1 MAEVSEIEA
10 GGEVR
15 TIKDTTARS
24 GVAANAA
31 AIEEITNEMA
41 KLLPLG
47 VKLPIIDLGTE
58 YTAELKADIQAGTF
72 KKAVVGGKLT
82 INGHVYYF
90 AHPDYWLHTG
100 DTECTQHHMVV
111 VPEAAITKG
120 KLNSTNTTTGGYLGC
135 DLRTGNNGNTALAIA
150 RAQIKT
156 DFGNAN
162 ILTHR
167 GLFTDAV
174 ADGKASNWAWADSD
188 IDLMN
193 EVMVYGCNA
202 WASQPGFEIGID
214 KCQLKLFQE
223 RPDIIT
229 TREYWWLRSINS
241 ATVFTSVN
249 NDGSVGA
256 NYPSSTFD
264 IRPAFAIC

>member
-15 TIKDTTARS
+15 TIKDATARQ

-41 KLLPLG
+41 RLSSPG
-47 VKLPIIDLGTE
+47 SKLPIIDLGTE

-100 DTECTQHHMVV
+100 DTECNQHHMVV
-111 VPEAAITKG
+111 VPSTPIVQG
-120 KLNSTNTTTGGYLGC
+120 RMNSKNITTGGYLGC
-135 DLRTGNNGNTALAIA
+135 DIRTGNNGNSALATVK
-150 RAQIKT
+150 AQIKA
-156 DFGNAN
+156 DFGEAN

-167 GLFTDAV
+167 ELLTNAV
-174 ADGKASNWAWADSD
+174 TSGKASGWDWGDSD
-188 IDLMN
+188 IDIMS

-202 WASQPGFEIGID
+202 WTSFPGYEVAMD
-214 KCQLKLFQE
+214 KCQLKLFKE
-223 RPDIIT
+223 RPDLIT
-229 TREYWWLRSINS
+229 TREAWWLRSVAS
-241 ATVFTSVN
+241 AADFAY
-249 NDGSVGA
+249 VGQFGNA
-256 NYPSSTFD
+256 SLSNASNISGV
-264 IRPAFAIC
+264 RPAFAIY